1 MYEDLANYVNN
12 PEPNLVPEF
21 QLVPNMLDSD
31 LKDMLYWIESADPP
45 KLLEVMVVEP
55 FQTLEDTNLSTLTGP
70 QQKTPPQSKK
80 VTIDPKQ
87 PQCSQTIDKNYSKQD
102 YQAEHPPTQPSS
114 LRLPGLNS
122 NSF

>member
-1 MYEDLANYVNN
+1 MNITPPPSPFLPVA
-12 PEPNLVPEF
+12 
-21 QLVPNMLDSD
+21 
-31 LKDMLYWIESADPP
+31 ADPP

-102 YQAEHPPTQPSS
+102 YHAEHPPTQPSS